1 MQSFELVKVQ
11 ARKGFR
17 WETRLQSWCY
27 VSSSHSMIMSK
38 VLTWQILLTIE
49 NTKIRDEKL
58 KIVFLWAVGCW
69 IYVSR
74 IKCMELSPFMCQNY
88 RSTITWKRFESTM
101 YSDLYNLKFSNCNL
115 LPTARESY
123 VFRNICQSFCP
134 GGQTCPWWRP
144 WMQADPPVDRPPS
157 RQTPLMKTPW
167 MQTPLEVGP
176 QRWTPKRQTPSS
188 DI

>member
-1 MQSFELVKVQ
+1 MQSSELVKVQ

-27 VSSSHSMIMSK
+27 VSSSHLMIMSK

-49 NTKIRDEKL
+49 NTKIPDEKL

-101 YSDLYNLKFSNCNL
+101 YSDLYNLKISNCNL
-115 LPTARESY
+115 LPTARESCFQKHLS
-123 VFRNICQSFCP
+123 VILS
-134 GGQTCPWWRP
+134 GGTDLPLMETLGDLP
-144 WMQADPPVDRPPS
+144 TTLNAGRPPC
-157 RQTPLMKTPW
+157 RQTAL
-167 MQTPLEVGP
+167 
-176 QRWTPKRQTPSS
+176 
-188 DI
+188 